1 MQHVKPLTEQQF
13 EYLMDHQKNMK
24 EESLPLER
32 YNLEVKQSKIEGAG
46 LGLFTKCK
54 IPKHSIICY
63 YPCDIIHAPE
73 VDKFYELGEETDKNN
88 YSEEEIEM
96 MKYGDYNLNLVP
108 FICITSE
115 GFKTNKMYVGNFM
128 NDNGYEIDK
137 EYKVSNNNVIVQGLD
152 VVSLRDI
159 EEGEEL
165 YYGYGKGYWFDK
177 DESREFTRNELIRQ
191 KVSEV
196 N

>member
-1 MQHVKPLTEQQF
+1 
-13 EYLMDHQKNMK
+13 
-24 EESLPLER
+24 
-32 YNLEVKQSKIEGAG
+32 
-46 LGLFTKCK
+46 
-54 IPKHSIICY
+54 
-63 YPCDIIHAPE
+63 
-73 VDKFYELGEETDKNN
+73 
-88 YSEEEIEM
+88 
-96 MKYGDYNLNLVP
+96 
-108 FICITSE
+108 
-115 GFKTNKMYVGNFM
+115 M